1 MVESPLGFILIPA
14 IPPAVHMLS
23 RIRVFP
29 VFLPVSNAHLDGELI
44 PVSYTHLDVYKR
56 QSQWLY
62 ESWLVKIS

>member
-1 MVESPLGFILIPA
+1 MVVSCGNRLALLTMVESPLGFILIPA

-44 PVSYTHLDVYKR
+44 PLPA
-56 QSQWLY
+56 
-62 ESWLVKIS
+62 